1 MKIKNKHKKIISRI
15 LAIIIGN
22 ILCSIAINSFY
33 IPNGMLSGGI
43 TGISILFN
51 YLGNIPTGLT
61 AFILNIFILL
71 FGLRSLEK
79 DYAIYGFI
87 SMITF
92 SIMVTFTEFITN
104 YFIVEDILLATI
116 FGGIINGLGMGIMIK
131 NKAPQGGFDIIA
143 IILKKKF
150 NINVGSGLM
159 IINTFLISL
168 SSFIFGYRRAM
179 YTIIAMFVG
188 YKVLDRVQIGF
199 SNKKKIMIISDRPE
213 EITREIIE
221 KLKRGVTY
229 LEGKG
234 AYTNSD
240 KEIIMCIIN
249 SQEIVK
255 IKEIVDKIDNQAFII
270 VNEVVEV
277 IGKGFEN

>member
-1 MKIKNKHKKIISRI
+1 
-15 LAIIIGN
+15 
-22 ILCSIAINSFY
+22 
-33 IPNGMLSGGI
+33 
-43 TGISILFN
+43 
-51 YLGNIPTGLT
+51 
-61 AFILNIFILL
+61 
-71 FGLRSLEK
+71 
-79 DYAIYGFI
+79 
-87 SMITF
+87 
-92 SIMVTFTEFITN
+92 
-104 YFIVEDILLATI
+104 
-116 FGGIINGLGMGIMIK
+116 
-131 NKAPQGGFDIIA
+131 
-143 IILKKKF
+143 
-150 NINVGSGLM
+150 
-159 IINTFLISL
+159 
-168 SSFIFGYRRAM
+168 M

-270 VNEVVEV
+270 VNE
-277 IGKGFEN
+277 IKSLQNGYIKK